1 MKKISAYILFLIFI
15 FINRGFSQDTV
26 AVISPN
32 GGESWV
38 ADSAHTIRW
47 SDNFDPQVKIELF
60 KGGVFHSLIKAST
73 ISNGVYEWEIN
84 KGIPS
89 DSDYTV
95 KISNTVNSNVFDFSD
110 ENFTIIANEVTVI
123 SPNGGEDWKA
133 GTTQTIIWTDN
144 FDENVAIV
152 LFKGGVF
159 QFSLPGGISTP
170 SDGSFNWTI
179 PFDITGGSDYSIRI
193 ASVQNSSV
201 VFDNSDS
208 NFTIIFNG
216 IIVTSPN
223 GGEIWE
229 AGTRN
234 TITWTDVI
242 NEAVQIDLYKSN
254 TLYSPIS
261 PSTTSDGAFS
271 WNIPTQTEAGSDYK
285 IMMKSTINDNIF
297 DISDNSFSIIGSEI
311 TVISPNGFENWMMGS
326 TQEIIWSSTN
336 VENVKIEL
344 SLTEGMS
351 WETIVDSISNIGFYS
366 WVINTS
372 MPSFYCLIRISDII
386 DENIFDISDDVF
398 IIDIFTSVED
408 YFGNGIPTEYNLIQN
423 FPNPFNPS
431 TTIYYGLPEES
442 AVKINIYG
450 VLGNEVM
457 VYSEDKQ
464 EAGYHRVEFDAS
476 GLPSGIYFY
485 RMQAGKFIET
495 KKMILLK

>member
-1 MKKISAYILFLIFI
+1 
-15 FINRGFSQDTV
+15 
-26 AVISPN
+26 
-32 GGESWV
+32 
-38 ADSAHTIRW
+38 
-47 SDNFDPQVKIELF
+47 
-60 KGGVFHSLIKAST
+60 SLT
-73 ISNGVYEWEIN
+73 G
-84 KGIPS
+84 
-89 DSDYTV
+89 
-95 KISNTVNSNVFDFSD
+95 
-110 ENFTIIANEVTVI
+110 
-123 SPNGGEDWKA
+123 
-133 GTTQTIIWTDN
+133 
-144 FDENVAIV
+144 
-152 LFKGGVF
+152 
-159 QFSLPGGISTP
+159 STP
-170 SDGSFNWTI
+170 SNGSFNWTI
-179 PFDITGGSDYSIRI
+179 PFNFTGGSDYSIRI